1 MSSPAAQYLLR
12 SASSAADWQ
21 AALLQ
26 IDPAPPLLQA
36 WQWGDFKARH
46 GWQPRRMLWDGNA
59 RAAAGAQLLQ
69 RSART
74 FGLNSVI
81 QYVPHGPLL
90 DWRNPALAQTVLA
103 DLRTAGKQANAI
115 FIKIDPAL
123 ALAAPSA
130 DASTAAAA
138 DLLTRGG
145 WKLSASQIQ
154 FRNTVVL
161 DLQQQP
167 EKLLAAFKTKTRYN
181 IRLAQRHGV
190 NVQPATTQQLPALYE
205 MYKQTAQRDGFP
217 IRPQAYYL
225 DLWSSFAQAGL
236 AQPLIAEYGAQ
247 PIAGAV
253 VFAYAQQAVYMHGM
267 SSSAHRDK
275 MPNYLLQWHA
285 LQWAHAR
292 GCTLYDMWGAP
303 DNFETTDPLAGVWRF
318 KSGFNGRVV
327 RTPGAWDL
335 VLRPAAYTLYEF
347 ALPRLLQF
355 LRRTNSGAAPG

>member
-1 MSSPAAQYLLR
+1 MSSPSAQHPLR
-12 SASSAADWQ
+12 NASSAADWQ

-46 GWQPRRMLWDGNA
+46 GWQPRRMLWEDNA

-74 FGLNSVI
+74 FGLNAVI
-81 QYVPHGPLL
+81 QYAPHGPVL
-90 DWRNPALAQTVLA
+90 DWCNTALAQTVLA

-123 ALAAPSA
+123 AVAAPSA
-130 DASTAAAA
+130 EASTTAAA
-138 DLLTRGG
+138 DLLRRGG
-145 WKLSASQIQ
+145 WRLSASQIQ

-161 DLQQQP
+161 DLQQP
-167 EKLLAAFKTKTRYN
+167 LEKLLATFKPKTRYN

-190 NVQPATTQQLPALYE
+190 NVQPATAQQLPALYE

-217 IRPQAYYL
+217 IRPQAYYV

-236 AQPLIAEYGAQ
+236 AQPMIAEYEAQ

-267 SSSAHRDK
+267 SGSAHRDK

-285 LQWAHAR
+285 LQWAHTR

-303 DNFETTDPLAGVWRF
+303 DNFETADPLAGVWRF

-355 LRRTNSGAAPG
+355 LRRTKSGAAPG

>member
-12 SASSAADWQ
+12 NASSAEDWQ

-74 FGLNSVI
+74 FGLNAVI

-217 IRPQAYYL
+217 IRTQAYYL
-225 DLWSSFAQAGL
+225 DLWSSFCASRPRA
-236 AQPLIAEYGAQ
+236 AADCRVRCA
-247 PIAGAV
+247 ADC
-253 VFAYAQQAVYMHGM
+253 
-267 SSSAHRDK
+267 R
-275 MPNYLLQWHA
+275 
-285 LQWAHAR
+285 R
-292 GCTLYDMWGAP
+292 GCVRLRA
-303 DNFETTDPLAGVWRF
+303 A
-318 KSGFNGRVV
+318 GRVYARHV
-327 RTPGAWDL
+327 QQCPPRQNAELFAAVARAAMGAC
-335 VLRPAAYTLYEF
+335 A
-347 ALPRLLQF
+347 RLHSIRHVGRAGQF
-355 LRRTNSGAAPG
+355 